1 VFRKWLLWLLTIAFG
16 WIVVTHAS
24 ELEALGATLVGAQWR
39 WLVAAVLL
47 QLLFFV
53 AYTGV
58 YQAAFTTVG
67 VRSNLWHLLPATFA
81 SLFVNMA
88 APTGGAAGAALFADE
103 VARRGESRAR
113 ATIGVLLMLVIDFG
127 VLALIVLADLLLLWR
142 LHDLY
147 VYQISAAAILV
158 LFVGAMA
165 AALTLSFWHP
175 SWLRSSLDFLQR
187 LVNYVGSW
195 VRRPTLLDDAWS
207 ERITQELTDAAQAMI
222 ERPLALLWTLII
234 AAAAHAINLASLYAL
249 FLAFRQPA
257 TFGLILTG
265 YAMTILFLIVSPTPN
280 GVGIVE
286 GLLPI
291 IYTSMGMP
299 LATATVISLSYRAL
313 TFWVPMLGGFFLLRR
328 LSLFSPPERSLA
340 EAEQPHLV
348 AIATAFM
355 GVINIVSGALPG
367 FADRMRLLASYSP
380 LEVRHGGRM
389 TAVLA
394 GFALILLARGLWR
407 RKESAWWLAMVV
419 LLLSAGAH
427 LLKGLDYE
435 EAILAAALALLLWTQ
450 RSHFH
455 ALSDPPSF
463 RQGIGVL
470 AVASFCTLA
479 YGTVGFYVLD
489 RHFHI
494 HYDFAAALRQT
505 VVMFTQFYDPG
516 LHPITGFGRYFGFSI
531 YVIGA
536 VTLGYASLLLLR
548 PVLIRRP
555 ANAASHR
562 RAARIV
568 EQYGHSSLARF
579 TLFADKLYFFTTGG
593 SLIAY
598 TVKGRVAVALGD
610 PIGPPADIAA
620 AIGDF
625 QRFCQRNDWSP
636 IFYQVL
642 PDALEHYRAVG
653 YEALCIGHEGI
664 VPLACFTLAGGAHKN
679 LRAIT
684 HRLQRLGYV
693 TKLYADPLPPAIL
706 AELRAVSDEWLTMMH
721 GSEQRFA
728 LGWFDDEYVAHSQVM
743 ALHDE
748 RGAIV
753 AFVNFVPEYQRNELA
768 LDLMRRRQ
776 QLEAGS
782 MEFLFVSML
791 QWAQGAGYSTFNL
804 GLSALSGVGED
815 AGDPVLERT
824 LHYIYG
830 HINQFYNFR
839 GLHEF
844 KEKFDPEWMPRYL
857 IYPNPTQLPAV
868 VTALIRATAGDNFWV
883 AYLQNG
889 VLMLKRL
896 GEKINVGRV
905 QTAPP

>member
-1 VFRKWLLWLLTIAFG
+1 MVKKWLIWLLSLAFG
-16 WIVVTHAS
+16 WVVITHAK
-24 ELEALGATLVGAQWR
+24 ELEQLGTTIMGAQWT
-39 WLVAAVLL
+39 WLGAAVAL

-88 APTGGAAGAALFADE
+88 APTGGAAGAALFVDE
-103 VARRGESRAR
+103 VSRQGESRTR

-127 VLALIVLADLLLLWR
+127 VLALIVLADLGVLWAF
-142 LHDLY
+142 HDLHF
-147 VYQISAAAILV
+147 YQVGAALILV

-165 AALTLSFWHP
+165 AALTLGLWHP
-175 SWLRSSLDFLQR
+175 GWLRTALDFLQR
-187 LVNYVGSW
+187 TVNYLGSW
-195 VRRPTLLDDAWS
+195 VRRPYLLDETWS
-207 ERITQELTDAAQAMI
+207 ERNTEEFTVAAQAML
-222 ERPLALLWTLII
+222 ERPLALVWTLVV
-234 AAAAHAINLASLYAL
+234 ATAAHAINLASLYAL
-249 FLAFRQPA
+249 FYAFRQPA
-257 TFGLILTG
+257 TFSVVLTG
-265 YAMTILFLIVSPTPN
+265 YAMTILFFIVSPTPN
-280 GVGIVE
+280 GVGVVE
-286 GLLPI
+286 GLLPV
-291 IYTSMGMP
+291 IYTSMGLS
-299 LATATVISLSYRAL
+299 LASATVISLTYRAL
-313 TFWVPMLGGFFLLRR
+313 TFWVPMLAGFFMLRR
-328 LSLFSPPERSLA
+328 LSLFSAPERSLA
-340 EAEQPHLV
+340 EQEQPHLV
-348 AIATAFM
+348 AIATAAM
-355 GVINIVSGALPG
+355 GAINIVSGMLPG

-407 RKESAWWLAMVV
+407 RKETAWWLTMI
-419 LLLSAGAH
+419 LLILSAGAH

-435 EAILAAALALLLWTQ
+435 EAILAATLAVMLWTQ

-463 RQGIGVL
+463 WQGIGVL
-470 AVASFCTLA
+470 LTASFCTLA
-479 YGTVGFYVLD
+479 YGTLGFYFLD
-489 RHFHI
+489 RHFHV

-536 VTLGYASLLLLR
+536 VTLGYALLLLLR

-555 ANAASHR
+555 ANAAIRR

-579 TLFADKLYFFTTGG
+579 TLFPDKLYYFSVGG
-593 SLIAY
+593 SVVAY

-610 PIGPPADIAA
+610 PIGPPADISD
-620 AIGDF
+620 AIDGF
-625 QRFCQRNDWSP
+625 QQFCRRNDWSLT
-636 IFYQVL
+636 FYQVL
-642 PDALEHYRAVG
+642 PELLERYRAAG

-679 LRAIT
+679 LRAIM
-684 HRLQRLGYV
+684 HRLQRLGYTAKV
-693 TKLYADPLPPAIL
+693 YSAPLPPTIL

-728 LGWFDDEYVAHSQVM
+728 LGWFDDDYVAHSQVM
-743 ALHDE
+743 ALQDAS
-748 RGAIV
+748 GAIV
-753 AFVNFVPEYQRNELA
+753 AFANFVPEYQRNELA

-776 QLEAGS
+776 SIEPGS
-782 MEFLFVSML
+782 MEFLFVSIL
-791 QWAQGAGYSTFNL
+791 QWAQEAGYSTFNL

-824 LHYIYG
+824 LHYVYG
-830 HINQFYNFR
+830 HLNQFYNFR

-844 KEKFDPEWMPRYL
+844 KEKFEPEWEPRYL
-857 IYPNPTQLPAV
+857 IYPSTARLPAV
-868 VTALIRATAGDNFWV
+868 ATALIRATAGDNFWLE
-883 AYLQNG
+883 YLRNG
-889 VLMLKRL
+889 VVTMKRM
-896 GEKINVGRV
+896 GQKINVGRV
-905 QTAPP
+905 